1 MIMRLKFLLVSIG
14 ILLQLSLSAQ
24 YNFNIKRTYSE
35 TNHQIFNANYNTNGK
50 YIVTS
55 GSDNNILIWNAET
68 GIIFKTLA
76 GLEKRP
82 NGAVFN
88 EENNVLVS
96 AGDDNEITIW
106 DPLTSNI
113 STTLTGHRAAIN
125 SLSLNPDGNLL
136 ASGSDDKTI
145 RIWDIKNKTLIY
157 ELKGHKKE
165 VNAVSFSPDGSLLVS
180 AGADKR
186 IIVWNVANG
195 SIVRSEQVHSGWI
208 RDVEFSPDGNMI
220 ASCGDDG
227 LIIISKASDLSLINS
242 LKGHK
247 KWVQTI
253 DFSPDGKYLLS
264 GGHDRYIMLWDVAS
278 GKRLLQSEKQ
288 GQIILSVDF
297 SPVKADFISAS
308 LLSENLELWAVSG
321 IDDSFPISLAEKKM
335 SGQQSDTTIK
345 VVEQQVPDE
354 KHEVVE
360 IPDIKPSI
368 PENSVIEILSPA
380 QQDGI
385 INHDKTTIFLIGRVT
400 DPEGTGAIMVNKN
413 WITLSEA
420 GIFECKMNLV
430 KGANPVKLL
439 TVNKMGKM
447 SEMNIIINCSAD
459 DASVEAPGVPDIY
472 RSKYCALLIGVND
485 YQSENI
491 ADLDNPINDAENLY
505 NVLSS
510 KYTFDKDNI
519 YLLKNP
525 TQSEIIIK
533 LDELSRELTSDDNL
547 LIFFAGHGYWDK
559 QGNVGFWFPADA
571 TRGSTVNWFRNSTLR
586 DFIGSIQTKH
596 TLLIADACFSGAIFK
611 TRAAFEEAPQGIEKL
626 YELQSRQAMTSGIL
640 EEVPDESVFI
650 HYLIKRLEE
659 NEEEFLPSELL
670 FSSFKTAVMNNSAT
684 VPQFG
689 VIQNVG
695 DEGGDFVFIKR

>member
-1 MIMRLKFLLVSIG
+1 MAIVS
-14 ILLQLSLSAQ
+14 SA
-24 YNFNIKRTYSE
+24 
-35 TNHQIFNANYNTNGK
+35 
-50 YIVTS
+50 
-55 GSDNNILIWNAET
+55 
-68 GIIFKTLA
+68 
-76 GLEKRP
+76 
-82 NGAVFN
+82 
-88 EENNVLVS
+88 
-96 AGDDNEITIW
+96 
-106 DPLTSNI
+106 NI
-113 STTLTGHRAAIN
+113 SATLTGHSAAVK
-125 SLSLNPDGNLL
+125 SLSLNPDGRLL
-136 ASGSDDKTI
+136 ASGSADKTI
-145 RIWDIKNKTLIY
+145 RIWDIENKNSIY
-157 ELKGHKKE
+157 ELKGHNNE

-186 IIVWNVANG
+186 IILWNVASG
-195 SIVRSEQVHSGWI
+195 SILKQGQVHSGWI

-220 ASCGDDG
+220 ASCGDDD
-227 LIIISKASDLSLINS
+227 LVILSNTSDLSLIHS
-242 LKGHK
+242 LKGHRD
-247 KWVQTI
+247 WVQTI

-264 GGHDRYIMLWDVAS
+264 GGHDRLIMLWDVAS
-278 GKRLLQSEKQ
+278 GKKLLQSERQ

-297 SPVKADFISAS
+297 SPVKSDFISAS

-321 IDDSFPISLAEKKM
+321 IDDSFPISLAEKKLE
-335 SGQQSDTTIK
+335 GQQADTAVK
-345 VVEQQVPDE
+345 VIEPQEPDE
-354 KHEVVE
+354 KQEVVE
-360 IPDIKPSI
+360 IPVIEPTI

-380 QQDGI
+380 HHDGI
-385 INHDKTTIFLIGRVT
+385 INHDQSTVFLIGRVT

-447 SEMNIIINCSAD
+447 FEINIVINCSAD

-472 RSKYCALLIGVND
+472 RSKYYALLIGVND
-485 YQSENI
+485 YRSDEI
-491 ADLDNPINDAENLY
+491 ADLDNPIRDAENLY

-510 KYTFDKDNI
+510 TYTFDTNNI

-525 TQSEIIIK
+525 TQSEIIMK

-559 QGNVGFWFPADA
+559 QGSVGYWFPSDA

-596 TLLIADACFSGAIFK
+596 TLLIADACFSGAILK
-611 TRAAFEEAPQGIEKL
+611 TRASFPEAPQGIEKL
-626 YELQSRQAMTSGIL
+626 YGLPSRKAMTSGIL

-650 HYLIKRLEE
+650 RYLIKRLKD

-670 FSSFKTAVMNNSAT
+670 FSSFKTAVMNNSST

-695 DEGGDFVFIKR
+695 DEGGYFVFIKR